1 MCASGACRIGG
12 ARLRPPY
19 GSTTLPGAAPRRR
32 TCTDNFDNK
41 EAIAM
46 ATDPYAAPRA
56 RVADL
61 PTAAPGG
68 NFVPE
73 GQAVAAGNGWQW
85 ILDAWE
91 VFKRQPG
98 TWIALIVVFFVVFVL
113 ISLVPIVGSLAAA
126 LLGPV
131 FAGGVIA
138 GCQAVRD
145 GGELEIGHLFAGFRA
160 NTGKLVMIGVFNLL
174 AWIVIGVVIM
184 VLVGASVFA
193 MMSGG
198 EPSAARG
205 VASMMSML
213 LGILI
218 ALALSVPVYMAIWF
232 APSLVMLNDFDPIPA
247 LKTSFAACLK
257 NVVPFLLYGVILFAA
272 VIVASIPFGLGWLV
286 LGPVLA
292 ISIYTAYR
300 DIFYLA

>member
-1 MCASGACRIGG
+1 
-12 ARLRPPY
+12 
-19 GSTTLPGAAPRRR
+19 
-32 TCTDNFDNK
+32 
-41 EAIAM
+41 M

-56 RVADL
+56 RVADVA
-61 PTAAPGG
+61 TAAPGG
-68 NFVPE
+68 DFVPA

-85 ILDAWE
+85 IVDAWD

-98 TWIALIVVFFVVFVL
+98 MWIALIVVFLVVLVL
-113 ISLVPIVGSLAAA
+113 ISLVPIVGGLAAA

-145 GGELEIGHLFAGFRA
+145 GGALEIGHLFAGFKA

-184 VLVGASVFA
+184 VLVGGSVLA
-193 MMSGG
+193 LTMGGG

-205 VASMMSML
+205 LAWTTSML

-232 APSLVMLNDFDPIPA
+232 APALVMLNEFDPLPA
-247 LKTSFAACLK
+247 LRTSFGACLK
-257 NVVPFLLYGVILFAA
+257 NIVPFLLYGVILFAA
-272 VIVASIPFGLGWLV
+272 AIVASIPFGLGWLV
-286 LGPVLA
+286 LGPVLG
-292 ISIYTAYR
+292 ISLYTAYR
-300 DIFYLA
+300 DIFYVG

>member
-1 MCASGACRIGG
+1 
-12 ARLRPPY
+12 
-19 GSTTLPGAAPRRR
+19 
-32 TCTDNFDNK
+32 
-41 EAIAM
+41 M

-56 RVADL
+56 RVADV

-68 NFVPE
+68 DFVPE

-98 TWIALIVVFFVVFVL
+98 TWIALIVVFFVVFFL

-145 GGELEIGHLFAGFRA
+145 GGELEIGHLFAGFKA

-184 VLVGASVFA
+184 VLVGGSMFA
-193 MMSGG
+193 MMSG

-257 NVVPFLLYGVILFAA
+257 NIVPFLLYGVILFAA
-272 VIVASIPFGLGWLV
+272 AIVASIPFGLGWLV

-292 ISIYTAYR
+292 ISIFTAYR
-300 DIFYLA
+300 DVFYVG